1 VIILA
6 LVQPANTQGS
16 AGLLVVILNYRTADL
31 AIACLQSLAAEAP
44 SLAPLE
50 VVVTD
55 NASGDGSASRIAAAI
70 AEQGMSAW
78 ARCEPL
84 PKNGGYAYGNNAP
97 VREAL
102 TRARPPEFVLLLNP
116 DTELRPGAIGALIDF
131 METHPDAGV
140 AGSRLE
146 DPDGTP
152 HYSAFNFPSAWS
164 ELDRGLQLGIVT
176 RLLGDRVVQRPIPE
190 QPCEV
195 DWVAGASMLVRRQV
209 FERVGLIDEAYFLYF
224 EEVDFLL
231 RAKRAGFH
239 TYYVPQSRVVHI
251 AGASTGVT
259 NEKQAPRRVPT
270 YWFDSRRRYF
280 LKNHGVVH
288 AALADSAFLLGHT
301 LHRLRRLAAPKPTRD
316 PPFMVRDFVRN
327 GLFARGASVEPARTT

>member
-1 VIILA
+1 LI
-6 LVQPANTQGS
+6 
-16 AGLLVVILNYRTADL
+16 VILNYRTAEL
-31 AIACLQSLAAEAP
+31 AIACLRSLAKEVPALSP
-44 SLAPLE
+44 VE

-55 NASGDGSASRIAAAI
+55 NASGDGSAQRISAAI
-70 AEQGMSAW
+70 GSEGMSAW
-78 ARCEPL
+78 ARCEAL
-84 PKNGGYAYGNNAP
+84 PKNGGYAYGNNAA

-102 TRARPPEFVLLLNP
+102 ARPVPPKFVLLLNP
-116 DTELRPGAIGALIDF
+116 DTELRPGAVSALLDF
-131 METHPDAGV
+131 MAAHPEAGI

-152 HYSAFNFPSAWS
+152 HYSAFNFPNAWS

-176 RLLGDRVVQRPIPE
+176 RLLGNRVVQRPIPE

-195 DWVAGASMLVRRQV
+195 DWVAGASMLVRSEV
-209 FERVGLIDEAYFLYF
+209 FERIGLIDEAYFLYF

-231 RAKRAGFH
+231 RAKRAGYRTF
-239 TYYVPQSRVVHI
+239 YVPQSRVIHV

-259 NEKQAPRRVPT
+259 NEKQAPRRLPP

-288 AALADSAFLLGHT
+288 TALADSAFLVGYA
-301 LHRLRRLAAPKPTRD
+301 LHRVRRVAQSRPSRD
-316 PPFMVRDFVRN
+316 PPHMVRDFVRH
-327 GLFARGASVEPARTT
+327 GIFGRGASVEPARTT